1 VKQTAAR
8 TTRSPPAHDRTPPSA
23 RQPICF
29 QPATKGRA
37 VGLFVAA
44 GPDAG
49 IIEYRIDD
57 GPWKTR
63 DLFTK
68 WSRGLHIPWAYVLEA
83 ELNSGQHNLAV
94 RIADAKHAASKGH
107 ACRIVNL
114 LLNE

>member
-1 VKQTAAR
+1 MR
-8 TTRSPPAHDRTPPSA
+8 HTPPLHTLSDGL
-23 RQPICF
+23 RGNFLGVRFLSI
-29 QPATKGRA
+29 RA
-37 VGLFVAA
+37 AIVGLFVAA